1 MILEKLALSR
11 LKSLSTKVKIP
22 GDPDAHYYNDITLNN
37 FETTCLYEK
46 EFKDFLLG
54 IKKSE
59 HLFFIQSK
67 FRSMYQNFEIVY
79 DLLINSSNSFKIIC
93 INERCSSNIKFY
105 DNSNYFLPSY
115 DSNHL

>member
-46 EFKDFLLG
+46 ESKDFLVG

-59 HLFFIQSK
+59 HLFFIKSK